1 MATDRTESVP
11 RTRGPRLFLNVWS
24 GDDVKYPGL
33 SVRPLMTFCVGRP
46 QSWGASQGKRVEYHC
61 LAQLSHFI
69 EDPST
74 SPHPA
79 PISST
84 TNNITT
90 ITTTTAS
97 SEEESECPQSSLAQ
111 CTCQLELELSGDHT
125 TRLYSGA
132 LE

>member
-1 MATDRTESVP
+1 MS
-11 RTRGPRLFLNVWS
+11 
-24 GDDVKYPGL
+24 
-33 SVRPLMTFCVGRP
+33 VGRP
-46 QSWGASQGKRVEYHC
+46 QSWGAQCKRVEYHC

-84 TNNITT
+84 TTNITT
-90 ITTTTAS
+90 ITTAS
-97 SEEESECPQSSLAQ
+97 SEEEIECPQSSLAQ

-125 TRLYSGA
+125 TSHYSGS

>member
-1 MATDRTESVP
+1 
-11 RTRGPRLFLNVWS
+11 
-24 GDDVKYPGL
+24 
-33 SVRPLMTFCVGRP
+33 MTFCVGRP

-84 TNNITT
+84 TNTAT
-90 ITTTTAS
+90 ITTTTS

>member
-1 MATDRTESVP
+1 M
-11 RTRGPRLFLNVWS
+11 
-24 GDDVKYPGL
+24 
-33 SVRPLMTFCVGRP
+33 SVRLLMTFCVGRP
-46 QSWGASQGKRVEYHC
+46 QSWGAPQGKRVEYHC

-84 TNNITT
+84 TNPT
-90 ITTTTAS
+90 ITTAAN

-125 TRLYSGA
+125 RHYSGA